1 MTLIAPS
8 DDTEPTALA
17 PDPDR
22 LDPRSRRAWTERMVV
37 DRRGDDS
44 YAVTTESGHTY
55 RVDLI
60 KGEWPE
66 DPTALGRLCDNRY
79 DFFGGSKG
87 TPAPDQKT
95 TFVTCYVD

>member
-1 MTLIAPS
+1 MQ
-8 DDTEPTALA
+8 E
-17 PDPDR
+17 
-22 LDPRSRRAWTERMVV
+22 
-37 DRRGDDS
+37 
-44 YAVTTESGHTY
+44 VTYGNNVYGIQIENRYPGRHTY